1 MTTTKSSPRL
11 SRDRARGHGSK
22 GRSVLACGLAVIGLT
37 SVLLGG
43 CGIGSERKSPAEIK
57 TQQIAREKTELMRDL
72 QQTRAENLQ
81 LAEQIRALSALGP
94 DKRVNL
100 YELKRVRI
108 TRYSN
113 FYDKNDD
120 GKREKLIVYVEPV
133 DTVGDAIKAAGTV
146 DVQLWNLNNLNGE
159 ALLGQWR
166 VEPNEL
172 RRLWYDTLVSAS
184 YRLTFDAPQEL
195 DVLAEPLTVKVTF
208 TDYLTGEIFR
218 DQYAIDPRIHY

>member
-1 MTTTKSSPRL
+1 MS
-11 SRDRARGHGSK
+11 RGH
-22 GRSVLACGLAVIGLT
+22 VFIACGLAVIGSAFLF
-37 SVLLGG
+37 VAG

-72 QQTRAENLQ
+72 QQTRAENVQ
-81 LAEQIRALSALGP
+81 LAEQIQALSVLPP
-94 DKRVNL
+94 DKRANP
-100 YELKRVRI
+100 YQLKRVKI

-113 FYDKNDD
+113 FYDKDND
-120 GKREKLIVYVEPV
+120 GRREKLIVYIEPI
-133 DTVGDAIKAAGTV
+133 DTEGDAIKAAGTV

-159 ALLGQWR
+159 AMLGQWR

-184 YRLTFDAPQEL
+184 YRLTFDAPEQL
-195 DVLAEPLTVKVTF
+195 DVLAEPLTLKMTF

-218 DQYAIDPRIHY
+218 DQYAIDPRVHH